1 MATTAL
7 NDNQAA
13 LLGLVRR
20 WDRRQRLAQ
29 SALWL
34 PRAALPGL
42 AVGVVLAVI
51 ARLRPFL
58 LPETI
63 AAITLALV
71 AAGML
76 IALAVIWL
84 RDRSAVRAARRF
96 DVLFG
101 LNERVSTA
109 LELLDG
115 RIHTQPELAARQLED
130 ARLTARAVRAR
141 DHLPLRAGRG
151 DLALLVA
158 LGLALVLLLALPN
171 VYSEALAIE
180 TSRDAAEEAAI
191 AEAAET
197 VRDLTEQV
205 ASDPDLRDEERQP
218 LLQVLEES
226 ARALNDPNVSPE
238 EAFAEMSNVQN
249 TFQQTSDLLERQ
261 LAENAAALQAAS
273 DALRE
278 IAPPGE
284 GQDLSSIERMLQQM
298 EMMRQLAEQM
308 GSQPGPPGTGQAMQS
323 AGDALSQ
330 SGDPMMQ
337 QAGQSMQNA
346 ADAMQQGDQAAAQQS
361 LNDAQNQLEQA
372 RQQQQGQ
379 QQAQQNTQQGAQQ
392 AQQSASQ
399 INEAQQGSQPGQNP
413 QQQQGQQSQQ
423 GQQQG
428 NSQGQQQGQQ
438 GQTGQQ
444 GQNQQSNQ
452 QGQGDAQGQTGQ
464 AQQGSSGAQNG
475 QQQQG
480 AGESAA
486 NAQGQQPGALSGTA
500 LRSEG
505 SGAGDN
511 PGGEAIA
518 QPGTGDI
525 QANNNPDGLG
535 QGAFEPIYAPQ
546 RIGGAASGEQLV
558 LEPDTENAPVVEGE
572 FSENPN
578 GTASVPYNEVFR
590 QYLDAASRN
599 LDTGYVPLGLRDVV
613 RNYFTSLEPGR

>member
-34 PRAALPGL
+34 PRAALLGL